1 MCRYT
6 LYLYCQVK
14 KKRFIYWFVLAVLI
28 VINGFILI
36 HRNEGYKYFP
46 FKTYSEIYVTDSML
60 YLKDLQFSNDSVA
73 LVLSKN
79 MDLNSEMKSWQV
91 FADTQNIGFANAVS
105 NTINVPLLNGIHH
118 YQLNSISSKQNIQFT
133 IDHNLDDSASKK
145 YTNEFM
151 YINMP
156 GPNINVS
163 HQKQWQ
169 SDIGFTADEK
179 VQANNLLKEKIK
191 FHSDSSDTYNT
202 MAISKFVATLCNN
215 PKGIDF
221 NTLSRLRPIGQ
232 LKEAMKCNA
241 SMACGNYTAMM
252 GYLFSVTKI
261 PNRVVFFQSSSVN
274 WQYGVHYY
282 NEIFLR
288 DKQKWVLVDAAN
300 NITMPYLLKSGD
312 FLNAA
317 DIKKLIQLN
326 HTSSIEAFVFKND
339 SSITTVYDSINKPH
353 FYYHQSNANLCYYHA
368 NADVSNS
375 KWRTLLEFY
384 SFNRDFDFYSDV
396 NRNDWFKIIIKEIA
410 FVMLLIAM
418 ITYLLFEISKR
429 RISKLG

>member
-1 MCRYT
+1 
-6 LYLYCQVK
+6 VK

-28 VINGFILI
+28 VVNGFILM
-36 HRNEGYKYFP
+36 HRNEEYKYFP
-46 FKTYSEIYVTDSML
+46 YKSYSEIYVTDSML
-60 YLKDLQFSNDSVA
+60 YLKDLHFSNDSVA

-79 MDLNSEMKSWQV
+79 MEINGKTKLWQV
-91 FADTQNIGFANAVS
+91 FVDSQNIGFANAFS
-105 NTINVPLLNGIHH
+105 NTINVPLINGIHN
-118 YQLNSISSKQNIQFT
+118 YRLNSIASNKNILFT

-179 VQANNLLKEKIK
+179 LQANNLLKEKTK
-191 FHSDSSDTYNT
+191 FHCDSSDTYNT
-202 MAISKFVATLCNN
+202 FAISKFVATLCNN

-232 LKEAMKCNA
+232 LNEAMKCNA
-241 SMACGNYTAMM
+241 SMACGNYAAMM
-252 GYLFSVTKI
+252 GYLFSVAKI
-261 PNRVVFFQSSSVN
+261 PNRVVFFQSRSVN

-300 NITMPYLLKSGD
+300 NITMPYLSKFGD

-339 SSITTVYDSINKPH
+339 STITTIYDSINKPH

-375 KWRTLLEFY
+375 KFRSILEFY
-384 SFNRDFDFYSDV
+384 TFNRDVDFYSDV
-396 NRNDWFKIIIKEIA
+396 NRNNWFKIVIKEFA
-410 FVMLLIAM
+410 MLL
-418 ITYLLFEISKR
+418 LLLTFLFYFVFEFSNRQHKQ
-429 RISKLG
+429 KA

>member
-14 KKRFIYWFVLAVLI
+14 KKRFIYWFVLAVL
-28 VINGFILI
+28 VVVNGFILI

-79 MDLNSEMKSWQV
+79 MELEYELKSWQV
-91 FADTQNIGFANAVS
+91 FVDSHNIGFARAAL
-105 NTINVPLLNGIHH
+105 NTIYVPLLNGIH
-118 YQLNSISSKQNIQFT
+118 YYRLNFIASNQNIQFT

-151 YINMP
+151 YINLP

-202 MAISKFVATLCNN
+202 LAISKFVATLCNN

-232 LKEAMKCNA
+232 LNEAMRCNA
-241 SMACGNYTAMM
+241 SMACGNYAAMM
-252 GYLFSVTKI
+252 GYLFSVAKI
-261 PNRVVFFQSSSVN
+261 PNRVVFFQSSTVN

-300 NITMPYLLKSGD
+300 NITMPHLTKTGD

-326 HTSSIEAFVFKND
+326 HTSSIESFVFKMD
-339 SSITTVYDSINKPH
+339 STIITVYDSINKPH
-353 FYYHQSNANLCYYHA
+353 YYYHQSNANLCYYQA

-375 KWRTLLEFY
+375 KFRTFLEFY
-384 SFNRDFDFYSDV
+384 TFKRDFDFYSDV
-396 NRNDWFKIIIKEIA
+396 NRNDWFKIVTKELA
-410 FVMLLIAM
+410 MLF
-418 ITYLLFEISKR
+418 LLLTLLFYFSFEISNKR
-429 RISKLG
+429 HNKYA